1 MSESSLEQL
10 WASGHLA
17 GGNLAFV
24 DDLYESYL
32 SNPSSVSE
40 EWRSFF
46 DGLPSVGG
54 HIGSDYSHRTVRE
67 QFLLSAQNSHRA
79 VAQSPNAVSS

>member
-1 MSESSLEQL
+1 MSSSSLEQL

-24 DDLYESYL
+24 DELYESYL

-40 EWRSFF
+40 EWRQFF
-46 DGLPSVGG
+46 DGLPSVEG
-54 HIGSDYSHRTVRE
+54 HIVADYSQRTVR
-67 QFLLSAQNSHRA
+67 
-79 VAQSPNAVSS
+79 